1 MGELAGQVAVIT
13 GGGRGQGRSHAVT
26 LAREGADIVICDIR
40 AQLPS
45 VAYQMNSSGDMDETV
60 RLVEAE
66 GRRCLA
72 IEADVRDSDQMD
84 GVIAGAVERF
94 GRVDILS
101 ANAGIWTRAKL
112 VETTNEMWQDSCD
125 TNLSGVFYVMRAA
138 ARQMME
144 QGSGR
149 IVATSSICGRQGTED
164 NTAYNATKWAV
175 IGLVKTAA
183 IELGRHNINVNA
195 VCPTA
200 IDTPMLDYPD
210 FWRALRPDLEEP
222 TRADIEPAIAG
233 THRLPVGTVPAQ
245 AVSDAVLYLVRESG
259 RYLNGVALD
268 VAAGKST
275 EWSA

>member
-1 MGELAGQVAVIT
+1 MGDLAGQVAVIT

-26 LAREGADIVICDIR
+26 LARAGADIVICDFHE
-40 AQLPS
+40 QFDS
-45 VAYQMNSSGDMDETV
+45 VAYDMNAPDDMEETV

-66 GRRCLA
+66 GRQCLA
-72 IEADVRDSDQMD
+72 IEADVRDAGQMD
-84 GVIAGAVERF
+84 ALIASAVERF

-112 VETTNEMWQDSCD
+112 IDTTDAMWQDSLD
-125 TNLSGVFYVMRAA
+125 TNISGVFYVMRAA
-138 ARQMME
+138 ARQMIQ

-210 FWRALRPDLEEP
+210 FWRALRPDLDDP

-245 AVSDAVLYLVRESG
+245 AVSDAVLYLVGDSG
-259 RYLNGVALD
+259 RYLNGIALD